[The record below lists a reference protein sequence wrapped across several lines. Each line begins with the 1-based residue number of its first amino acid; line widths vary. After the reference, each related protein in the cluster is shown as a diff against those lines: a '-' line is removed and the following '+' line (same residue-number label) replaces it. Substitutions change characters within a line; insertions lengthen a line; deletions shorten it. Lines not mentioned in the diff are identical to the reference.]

1 MLESA
6 TNDPKHNQSQ
16 QKRHFSEYLSSQKA
30 PQDYSHLTLP
40 IADIVKQNWE
50 KSRTLDWQFGL

>member
-1 MLESA
+1 MRMLESA

-40 IADIVKQNWE
+40 ILDIVKLKW
-50 KSRTLDWQFGL
+50 KKTWTLG